1 MRALEGGAMSRI
13 VKIRSLPT
21 LPPNVRWLVEL
32 ECKFT
37 ARRFRAKLIRTRFA
51 VVDYNPDAFGRG
63 AETMAFP
70 ASEDG
75 EVLDWGE
82 LAVSHEID
90 MGRAFEEVINDLEG
104 LE

>member
-1 MRALEGGAMSRI
+1 MNRVAKISALPA
-13 VKIRSLPT
+13 

-32 ECKFT
+32 ESEFT
-37 ARRFRAKLIRTRFA
+37 ARRFRAKPIRTRFA
-51 VVDYNPDAFGRG
+51 VVDYNPDAFGHG
-63 AETMAFP
+63 PETMAFP

-82 LAVSHEID
+82 LAVSYEGD
-90 MGRAFEEVINDLEG
+90 MSRALEAIINDLEG

>member
-1 MRALEGGAMSRI
+1 MSR
-13 VKIRSLPT
+13 VAKIRSLPT

-32 ECKFT
+32 ECAFT
-37 ARRFRAKLIRTRFA
+37 ARRFRARPIRTRFA
-51 VVDYNPDAFGRG
+51 VVDYSPDVCGHP
-63 AETMAFP
+63 ETMAFP

-90 MGRAFEEVINDLEG
+90 MGRAFEDIINELEG
-104 LE
+104 LG